1 MAKFSIS
8 AYNTDGMCKVCWSH
22 VSERHHE
29 GCELG
34 ATYAE
39 IKDMRLV
46 IEQFLK
52 LLGVETITSAFSK
65 VAVLMR
71 EDDTA
76 DRLLSKAL
84 GHLSTSSEEGA
95 KELHDE
101 IAKAFGAQ

>member
-8 AYNTDGMCKVCWSH
+8 GRDDNGNCKICGSH
-22 VSERHHE
+22 ASQYHKDD
-29 GCELG
+29 CELG
-34 ATYAE
+34 ATYVE
-39 IKDMRLV
+39 IKETRLV
-46 IEQFLK
+46 IEQFIK

-71 EDDTA
+71 EDDVA
-76 DRLLSKAL
+76 GNLLSKAL

>member
-1 MAKFSIS
+1 MARFSIS
-8 AYNTDGMCKVCWSH
+8 GYGNDSKCKICGAH
-22 VSERHHE
+22 VSEHHNE

-34 ATYAE
+34 AVYVE
-39 IKDMRLV
+39 IKELRLV

-52 LLGVETITSAFSK
+52 LLSVETITSAFSK
-65 VAVLMR
+65 VVVLMR

-76 DRLLSKAL
+76 DKLLSKAL

-101 IAKAFGAQ
+101 IAKAFGVQ